1 MMKIEKPETP
11 IDLKALEVSANS
23 VQLSW
28 LSGPNGA
35 GGENTT
41 YVITINNRVN
51 VTSVVDHFARVD
63 DDSQEE
69 SYQDEEDDDDDV
81 ESRFNMIEIRGL
93 HANQVK
99 NL

>member
-1 MMKIEKPETP
+1 M
-11 IDLKALEVSANS
+11 EVTANS

-41 YVITINNRVN
+41 YVITINNLVN
-51 VTSVVDHFARVD
+51 VTSVVDHFARSDDSEEEEND
-63 DDSQEE
+63 DD
-69 SYQDEEDDDDDV
+69 EDI

-93 HANQVK
+93 HANQVIRFD
-99 NL
+99 LILSYD